1 MVAGVGR
8 SGQANL
14 RACHG
19 FVRRCGSCAV
29 SIRFHGDGKLG
40 GCRRCVLLEDS
51 FDLHV
56 VVRHEEL
63 VVLDGHAAAD
73 DLPLLEVIAGFGRSG
88 QGDCRTSRSGGRTC
102 GASAVSVITDG
113 DGVGGGGNNAVFPQ
127 RLDLCVPAHDIGIAY
142 LVLRAANLPSLE
154 LLIGGSGEAALG
166 QDVICP
172 CLDGHGIHVAA
183 AAACVEGDCPI
194 RKRRALSHRDR
205 RIGAGKVVVILS
217 IADEVMTS
225 GQVLNLRAAARRIA
239 AFGFHT
245 VFHLVSHASDLAV
258 AAALVRGGDT
268 IQSGGSLLRGFA
280 DAPRRGY
287 GVGAA
292 VRPFAGLGRDANG
305 VIARVRGGV
314 AGDVHCGG
322 IIAAHGC
329 GMLGAIVGVG
339 SGDTDAGLGGIS
351 RRRRVLLEDSLD
363 LHVGARHGE
372 LIVFDSHIAAHDLP
386 LLEAVAFVRLGGQA
400 NLRADHGFCMRGGS
414 RSVSV
419 RFHGDG
425 VLDMGGRC
433 VLPQRLDCDV
443 SGDGHGG
450 VHRILRTVYL
460 PRLELLSFGRNKL
473 ALRQIILAAVQYL
486 LGGHCGGDL
495 LWQILRLGAA
505 VRVKRDGMLVALFK
519 RCGYGDVF
527 LRLGEG
533 IGIVSNRNG
542 GGDTVNGQ
550 RAEHIAL
557 VGGDG
562 EHNKLVLKEQRLAVL
577 GGFCGIYHRYTAVC
591 AIRYRQRVA
600 RRARNRHG
608 YLGFSKLRLIRMQHD
623 IRTRQVKRSVHGK
636 ALLPL

>member
-1 MVAGVGR
+1 MHRAVISICSRYADVGLC
-8 SGQANL
+8 GI
-14 RACHG
+14 G
-19 FVRRCGSCAV
+19 RRG
-29 SIRFHGDGKLG
+29 
-40 GCRRCVLLEDS
+40 RRILLENC

-56 VVRHEEL
+56 VVRHGEL
-63 VVLDGHAAAD
+63 IVLDSHIATH
-73 DLPLLEVIAGFGRSG
+73 DLPLLEVIALVGRCAQGDLRTGRSLCG
-88 QGDCRTSRSGGRTC
+88 RGGSRS
-102 GASAVSVITDG
+102 
-113 DGVGGGGNNAVFPQ
+113 
-127 RLDLCVPAHDIGIAY
+127 
-142 LVLRAANLPSLE
+142 
-154 LLIGGSGEAALG
+154 
-166 QDVICP
+166 
-172 CLDGHGIHVAA
+172 VAA
-183 AAACVEGDCPI
+183 AGHGD
-194 RKRRALSHRDR
+194 
-205 RIGAGKVVVILS
+205 
-217 IADEVMTS
+217 
-225 GQVLNLRAAARRIA
+225 
-239 AFGFHT
+239 
-245 VFHLVSHASDLAV
+245 
-258 AAALVRGGDT
+258 
-268 IQSGGSLLRGFA
+268 
-280 DAPRRGY
+280 
-287 GVGAA
+287 
-292 VRPFAGLGRDANG
+292 
-305 VIARVRGGV
+305 
-314 AGDVHCGG
+314 
-322 IIAAHGC
+322 
-329 GMLGAIVGVG
+329 GMLG
-339 SGDTDAGLGGIS
+339 
-351 RRRRVLLEDSLD
+351 RRGRRILLENCFD
-363 LHVGARHGE
+363 LHITVRHGE
-372 LIVFDSHIAAHDLP
+372 LIVLDSHIAAHDLP
-386 LLEAVAFVRLGGQA
+386 LLEVVTCVGRCGQGD
-400 NLRADHGFCMRGGS
+400 LRTDHGFYMRGGS

-443 SGDGHGG
+443 SGDGHGS

-460 PRLELLSFGRNKL
+460 PCLELLIFGRNKL
-473 ALRQIILAAVQYL
+473 ALRQTILAAVQYL

-591 AIRYRQRVA
+591 AIRYRQRVV